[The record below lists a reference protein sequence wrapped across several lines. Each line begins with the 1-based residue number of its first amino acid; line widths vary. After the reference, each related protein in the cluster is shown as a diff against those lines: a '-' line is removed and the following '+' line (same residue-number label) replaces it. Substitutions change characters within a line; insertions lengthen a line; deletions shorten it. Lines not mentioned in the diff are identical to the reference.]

1 VQPASVPGAALM
13 ATTLPAFAL
22 LATASLAS
30 AQVLS
35 PAYRTLVVRYASGD
49 RLGAA
54 DDLCSWPDS
63 RIKREVP
70 ILNGDW
76 QKTTFGADAMSVTVW
91 AELPIR
97 AALMLHTDC
106 VQRAPGDRK
115 LPGPHI
121 AAAWSIARAM
131 TQEPALRPF
140 ARRWYEAFAELAQA
154 EYRWG
159 HALDWAERGLDDFPG
174 SAALWLV
181 RGSIQEMQAVQAAQA
196 QPTLPPER
204 ADAQSNLLQRR
215 DVEQYLQAARKSL
228 QAAIHAD
235 PSLAEAHLRLGRVAW
250 RLGDEA
256 GARAELEAAVARSR
270 EPRTSYLAQLFL
282 GRLEE
287 DAGRFSEA
295 AARYEAAVAIDGG
308 HQSGRLALSHAR
320 LRLGEPD
327 AARREVDA
335 SLASAGRRR
344 ERDPL
349 WLYPWGPAVGV
360 DERLDAMRQE
370 ASRP

>member
-1 VQPASVPGAALM
+1 VRPAS
-13 ATTLPAFAL
+13 LPALVAL
-22 LATASLAS
+22 LAAASPA
-30 AQVLS
+30 ATQVLS

-49 RLGAA
+49 RQGAA
-54 DDLCSWPDS
+54 DDLCAWPDS
-63 RIKREVP
+63 RIKRELP
-70 ILNGDW
+70 ILNSEW
-76 QKTTFGADAMSVTVW
+76 QKTAFGADAMSPSVW
-91 AELPIR
+91 EALPIR

-106 VQRAPGDRK
+106 VQRAPGDRRVPR
-115 LPGPHI
+115 LH
-121 AAAWSIARAM
+121 ATAAWSIARTM

-181 RGSIQEMQAVQAAQA
+181 RGSIQEMQALQAAQA
-196 QPTLPPER
+196 QPRFPPDH
-204 ADAQSNLLQRR
+204 ADLQANLQLRR
-215 DVEQYLQAARKSL
+215 DLGQQLQAARKSL
-228 QAAIHAD
+228 QAAMHAD
-235 PSLAEAHLRLGRVAW
+235 PSLAEAHLRLGRIAW

-256 GARAELEAAVARSR
+256 EARAELETALARSK
-270 EPRTSYLAQLFL
+270 EQRTSYLAQLFL

-287 DAGRFSEA
+287 DAGRFPDA
-295 AARYEAAVAIDGG
+295 AARYDAAVAIDGG

-320 LRLGEPD
+320 LRLGEPE

-335 SLASAGRRR
+335 ALASAGRRT

-360 DERLDAMRQE
+360 DERLEAMRQE